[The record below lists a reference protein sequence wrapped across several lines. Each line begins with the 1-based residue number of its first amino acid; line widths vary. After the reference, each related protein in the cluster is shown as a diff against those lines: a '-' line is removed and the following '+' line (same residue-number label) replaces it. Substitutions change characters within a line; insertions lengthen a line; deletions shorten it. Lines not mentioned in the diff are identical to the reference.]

1 MNGVLLQGLNI
12 PERGELRIA
21 VDLTVQINIS
31 AEEARRKV
39 HRFVSDNV
47 SYLMG
52 GESPTLLLIDKQVL
66 WRVPVMMTYPSYGRL
81 GTVGAIDVSAE
92 SGEMLVTDD
101 TIRELQDNGKALGAR
116 FTSKTET

>member
-1 MNGVLLQGLNI
+1 MSEVLLQVMNI
-12 PERGELRIA
+12 PERGELRIS

-31 AEEARRKV
+31 AEEARRKA
-39 HRFVSDNV
+39 HRFVSDKV

-52 GESPTLLLIDKQVL
+52 GESPTLLLADQQVL
-66 WRVPVMMTYPSYGRL
+66 WRVPIMMTYPSYGRL

-92 SGEMLVTDD
+92 TGKMLISDS
-101 TIRELQDNGKALGAR
+101 TIRELQDNGKALGDR